1 MNTSK
6 IVRFEKFGGPEVL
19 NIEELPVEPPKAG
32 EVQLKVQ
39 AIGLNRADALFRSG
53 NYLEQPK
60 FPSRIGVEAA
70 GIVEA
75 VGSGVTRVRLGDR
88 VSVAPGQSIGRYG
101 TYGETA
107 IVPAGSVIPYPEN
120 LTPSDAASVWV
131 QYLTPYFSFVDMAAI
146 QPGQTVLITAA
157 SGGAGLGSIQ
167 MARLLGARVIATT
180 RSAEKEKALLD
191 AGAGHVIVTGNANL
205 AARVMEVTSGKGVN
219 LIFDPVAGP
228 SLPALAEA
236 VAWGGQIILYGALDT
251 AETPYPLLTAF
262 ARNFSLHTFLLYNY
276 CGLPD
281 LRLPRNEE
289 AFQRAIRFIRQNLAE
304 GKLKPAIAKS
314 FPLGEVREAHRYM
327 ESNQQLGKI
336 VLTV

>member
-75 VGSGVTRVRLGDR
+75 LGSGVAQVRLGDR

-107 IVPAGSVIPYPEN
+107 IVPASSVVPYPEN
-120 LTPSDAASVWV
+120 LTPSEAASVWV
-131 QYLTPYFSFVDMAAI
+131 QYLTPYFAFVDMASI

-157 SGGAGLGSIQ
+157 SGGSGVGSIQ
-167 MARLLGARVIATT
+167 MARLLGATVIATT
-180 RSAEKEKALLD
+180 RSAEKEKALLE
-191 AGAGHVIVTGNANL
+191 AGAQHVIVTGNKNL
-205 AARVMEVTSGKGVN
+205 ALRVMELTGRKGADV
-219 LIFDPVAGP
+219 IFDPIAGP
-228 SLPALAEA
+228 SLPSLAEA
-236 VAWGGQIILYGALDT
+236 VAWGGQIILYGALDSVD
-251 AETPYPLLTAF
+251 TPYPLLTAF
-262 ARNFSLHTFLLYNY
+262 ARNFSLRTYLLYNY

-289 AFQRAIRFIRQNLAE
+289 AFQRATKFIRQNLTE
-304 GKLKPAIAKS
+304 GKLKPIIAKT
-314 FPLGEVREAHRYM
+314 FPLSLVREAHQYM

-336 VLTV
+336 VLTI

>member
-75 VGSGVTRVRLGDR
+75 LGSGVAQVRLGDR

-107 IVPAGSVIPYPEN
+107 IVPASSVVPYPEN
-120 LTPSDAASVWV
+120 LTPSEAASVWV
-131 QYLTPYFSFVDMAAI
+131 QYLTPYFAFVDMASI

-157 SGGAGLGSIQ
+157 SGGSGVGSIQ
-167 MARLLGARVIATT
+167 MARLLGATVIATT
-180 RSAEKEKALLD
+180 RSAEKEKALLE
-191 AGAGHVIVTGNANL
+191 AGAQHVIVTGNKNL
-205 AARVMEVTSGKGVN
+205 ALRVMELTGRKGADV
-219 LIFDPVAGP
+219 IFDPIAGP
-228 SLPALAEA
+228 SLPSLAEA
-236 VAWGGQIILYGALDT
+236 VAWGGQIILYGALDSVD
-251 AETPYPLLTAF
+251 TPYPLLTAF
-262 ARNFSLHTFLLYNY
+262 ARNFSLRTYLLYNY

-289 AFQRAIRFIRQNLAE
+289 AFQRATKFIRQNLTE
-304 GKLKPAIAKS
+304 GKLKPIIAKT
-314 FPLGEVREAHRYM
+314 FPLSLVREAHQYM

-336 VLTV
+336 VLAI

>member
-60 FPSRIGVEAA
+60 FPSRIGVEAVGVVA
-70 GIVEA
+70 A
-75 VGSGVTRVRLGDR
+75 VGSGVTQVRLGDR

-107 IVPAGSVIPYPEN
+107 IVPASSVIPYPEN
-120 LTPSDAASVWV
+120 LTPSEAASVWV
-131 QYLTPYFSFVDMAAI
+131 QYLTPYFAFVDMASI

-157 SGGAGLGSIQ
+157 SGGSGLGSIQ
-167 MARLLGARVIATT
+167 MARLLGATVIATT
-180 RSAEKEKALLD
+180 RSAEKEKALLE
-191 AGAGHVIVTGNANL
+191 AGAQHVIVTGNKNL
-205 AARVMEVTSGKGVN
+205 ALRVMGLTGGKGADV
-219 LIFDPVAGP
+219 IFDPVAGP
-228 SLPALAEA
+228 SLPSLAEA
-236 VAWGGQIILYGALDT
+236 VAWGGQIILYGALDSVD
-251 AETPYPLLTAF
+251 TPYPLLTAF
-262 ARNFSLHTFLLYNY
+262 ARNFSLRTYLLYNY

-289 AFQRAIRFIRQNLAE
+289 AFQRATKFIRQNLTE
-304 GKLKPAIAKS
+304 GKLKPTIAKT
-314 FPLGEVREAHRYM
+314 FALGEVREAHRYM

-336 VLTV
+336 VLTI